1 MTKRA
6 ILLSIEEDVQEMS
19 SLLRTLG
26 VAIERVVV
34 QRRSSPH
41 RSSFLGPG
49 KIEEIVK
56 DIETMNVDLVVVNG
70 LLKPSQHHTLEMTF
84 KKECVDR
91 IGVILRIFAEHA
103 HTDEAKRQVTLA
115 TLRYEIPF
123 LREWIHKAKSGERPG
138 FLSGGAYAT
147 EVYYEHARSHIRRIE
162 DDLRARSQ
170 QRELR
175 RKRRRGAGYFLV
187 SLAGYT
193 NAGKSAIMNAL
204 CDSQLEVDGRLFS
217 TLSTTTRKIGAASQN
232 ILVTDTVGFIKDLPP
247 DLINAFNS
255 TLEEIFLADLVVL
268 VSDVSEPV
276 ETMKEKLETSHAIL
290 MSRNDKQN
298 ILVVGNKIDRLS
310 SLRTRQMMAELSDFM
325 TPLPVMPVSATT
337 RKGIDQLIRSI
348 ETLAQGGGTATAI
361 LPISDD
367 SMSLISSLHDAVS
380 VKQERHSDQIEISV
394 QCPEDVLPKIVA
406 SIKAVGGRIIDVG
419 DSRDKDERR

>member
-1 MTKRA
+1 MTKKA
-6 ILLSIEEDVQEMS
+6 LLLSVEDDVQEMS

-26 VAIERVVV
+26 IDIERVVV

-41 RSSFLGPG
+41 RNSFLGPG
-49 KIEEIVK
+49 KIEEIAE
-56 DIETMNVDLVVVNG
+56 DIGAMDVDLVVVNG

-91 IGVILRIFAEHA
+91 VGVILRIFDEHA

-147 EVYYEHARSHIRRIE
+147 EVYYEHAKSHIRRIE
-162 DDLRARSQ
+162 EDLRARSQ

-175 RKRRRGAGYFLV
+175 RRRRRGAGYFLV

-217 TLSTTTRKIGAASQN
+217 TLSTTTRRIDATSGN

-268 VSDVSEPV
+268 VSDVSEPA
-276 ETMKEKLETSHAIL
+276 ETMKEKLEASRAIL
-290 MSRNDKQN
+290 MSRNDKRS

-310 SLRTRQMMAELSDFM
+310 SLRTRQMMTELRDFM
-325 TPLPVMPVSATT
+325 APLPVVSVSATT
-337 RKGIDQLIRSI
+337 QKGIDQLIRSI
-348 ETLAQGGGTATAI
+348 ETLAQGEGTATAI
-361 LPISDD
+361 LPI
-367 SMSLISSLHDAVS
+367 ICH
-380 VKQERHSDQIEISV
+380 
-394 QCPEDVLPKIVA
+394 
-406 SIKAVGGRIIDVG
+406 G
-419 DSRDKDERR
+419 